1 MDAADFYAV
10 YDLPI
15 IFGVVLVQQ
24 LGLPIPAFP
33 LLILAGA
40 QAFVDP
46 AHGISALALSV
57 LASML
62 GNYAW
67 FRAGRRYGYRVL
79 KAVCRMSLSA
89 DSCVRQTESAFER
102 YGPGTLVIA
111 RFLPGLGMVA
121 PPLAGG
127 VGLETSTF
135 LLFNGIGSVL
145 WAAAGLA
152 LGWAFHAQIE
162 ALLDALAALGNQ
174 ALVLVAVLVALYVA
188 YRAWVR
194 WRFRRGLR
202 AARISVEELHAMMS
216 RGDDVLLLDVRSRQ
230 HRKLDGR
237 SIPGSTPI
245 DLDDIDQAL
254 AKIPR
259 DREIVVYCA
268 CPNEATAASVALRLR
283 KSGVSR
289 IRPLAGGIDGWE
301 SAGFGLEKISAGTAT
316 AATSPCRSATGEQG
330 RAARRSGRR

>member
-1 MDAADFYAV
+1 MNAAGFYAD
-10 YDLPI
+10 YGLPI
-15 IFGVVLVQQ
+15 IFGAVLVQQ
-24 LGLPIPAFP
+24 LGVPIPVFP

-46 AHGISALALSV
+46 VHGIWALALSV
-57 LASML
+57 LASSL

-79 KAVCRMSLSA
+79 KAVCRMSLSQ
-89 DSCVRQTESAFER
+89 DSCVSQTESAFER

-135 LLFNGIGSVL
+135 LLFNGVGSML

-152 LGWAFHAQIE
+152 LGWAFHAQVE
-162 ALLDALAALGNQ
+162 SLLDALATLGNQ
-174 ALVLVAVLVALYVA
+174 ALVLVPVLVALYVA

-194 WRFRRGLR
+194 WRFRKALR

-216 RGDDVLLLDVRSRQ
+216 RGDDVLLLDVRSRL
-230 HRKLDGR
+230 HRRLDGR

-245 DLDDIDQAL
+245 DLDDVDQAL

-289 IRPLAGGIDGWE
+289 IRPLAGGVDGWA
-301 SAGFGLEKISAGTAT
+301 SAGFGLEFSAGTAT
-316 AATSPCRSATGEQG
+316 GAASPCRSATGARG
-330 RAARRSGRR
+330 REARRSGRR